1 MVDNSTRLQR
11 WMDRVEWPLAGC
23 AGAFLVLYSIDV
35 LAEPQGNHRQ
45 QVSLLMDALYLPF
58 VVDYIV
64 RVWLVGEN
72 RVRWIVRHPLDLAV
86 VTLPFLQ
93 PLRFLRLVAV
103 IKVLQKAFGDT
114 ARGRVIA
121 FTAFAGFLIVY
132 SASLAELKAE
142 RYAPNSHIVTFSEAL
157 WWAVSTITT
166 VGYGDYVPTTKSGR
180 LIAVL
185 LMAGGVSLIG
195 VVTATVAHWIVSQV
209 AEEDSEHE
217 AATVAHIQSLRE
229 EIADLRRVLS
239 AKTDEHSESRSGG
252 G

>member
-1 MVDNSTRLQR
+1 ME
-11 WMDRVEWPLAGC
+11 RVEWPLAAC
-23 AGAFLVLYSIDV
+23 AVAFLILYSVEV
-35 LAEPQGNHRQ
+35 LAQPEGQAARL
-45 QVSLLMDALYLPF
+45 VSLSLDALYLPF
-58 VVDYIV
+58 LVDYV
-64 RVWLVGEN
+64 ARLSLVD
-72 RVRWIVRHPLDLAV
+72 RDRLRWVLRHPLDLAV

-93 PLRFLRLVAV
+93 PLRFLRLIAV
-103 IKVLQKAFGDT
+103 IKILQKAFGDT

-142 RYAPNSHIVTFSEAL
+142 RYAPNSMITSFPDAL
-157 WWAVSTITT
+157 WWAISTITT
-166 VGYGDYVPTTKSGR
+166 VGYGDYVPTTKAGR

-209 AEEDSEHE
+209 AEEDTEHE

-229 EIADLRRVLS
+229 EIADLRRLLTPE
-239 AKTDEHSESRSGG
+239 TDEHSGNR
-252 G
+252 

>member
-1 MVDNSTRLQR
+1 MEDSSTRLQR
-11 WMDRVEWPLAGC
+11 WENRVEWPLAAC
-23 AGAFLVLYSIDV
+23 AVAFLVLYSIHV
-35 LAEPQGNHRQ
+35 LAQPEASQAQ
-45 QVSLLMDALYLPF
+45 LMSFLMDALYVPF

-64 RVWLVGEN
+64 RVRLVDN
-72 RVRWIVRHPLDLAV
+72 RWRWIFRHPLDLAV

-132 SASLAELKAE
+132 SASLAELNAE
-142 RYAPNSHIVTFSEAL
+142 RYAPDSRITSFPDAL
-157 WWAVSTITT
+157 WWAISTITT
-166 VGYGDYVPTTKSGR
+166 VGYGDYVPTTKSGKV
-180 LIAVL
+180 IAVL

-209 AEEDSEHE
+209 SEEDVQQQ
-217 AATVAHIQSLRE
+217 AATVAHIQELRD
-229 EIADLRRVLS
+229 EIADLRHLLS
-239 AKTDEHSESRSGG
+239 AETDEHSGKR
-252 G
+252 